1 MGGCSVHGCM
11 SRTGSKYKKIHGN
24 IQFFRFPFPKNPTEL
39 ARRRQWLGNLKFPSG
54 WKPAPTSM
62 ICEKHFEANMFY
74 PKSSLMGK
82 NFLKGN
88 AIPTINVLSPP
99 DHTYSKNCQ
108 SIEVKLDL
116 STSNSEDQVTGG
128 VPMELLSP
136 QHISSTLHSIPF
148 DFHIQE
154 VEVQST
160 CHDCHYYSKKI
171 EHLNSVISSMK
182 KTIETMSKQISV
194 LEDESISKHT
204 FFNSDLLNNLK
215 VKNSK
220 NRSFTN
226 ESIKDALKLRM
237 TCGKSGYELL
247 REYLPLPCT
256 RTLQKRTEYFMFNV
270 EGQNTKNSPSRSQKM
285 IDPQIMCTMSLP
297 YKKTPYNPSRKI
309 QVRQKR
315 KSQLNLLVRFNR
327 SKISNKTYNL
337 FAKKFFSEMKS
348 QIHSARK
355 RMNLT
360 DKKQVCKTN

>member
-62 ICEKHFEANMFY
+62 IC
-74 PKSSLMGK
+74 
-82 NFLKGN
+82 N